1 MYTYAY
7 SSLFPAFLLQ
17 KMFKKKPSPH
27 LLELETENKQLKSE
41 IETLKREN
49 GELREEINKLKQSL
63 DEAVRS
69 TRPRPAA
76 DSGTDSELQRRLS
89 KTMKQLSD
97 VQERLTILEQVT
109 AATQRREMQQEGAY
123 QNLPS
128 DSVYEELRFDPT
140 EEHVYAKLQL
150 TKHTGCVIV
159 FRMPSCCEI
168 QSLFSLIFLAAIHRL
183 ILSTLVVFISYFL
196 SLNMQYFDI

>member
-63 DEAVRS
+63 DEAVS

-76 DSGTDSELQRRLS
+76 DSDTDSELQRRLS

-97 VQERLTILEQVT
+97 VQERLTILEQVN
-109 AATQRREMQQEGAY
+109 AATQRRELRQEGALK
-123 QNLPS
+123 NLPS
-128 DSVYEELRFDPT
+128 DSFYEELRFDPT
-140 EEHVYAKLQL
+140 DEYVYTRHQL
-150 TKHTGCVIV
+150 MRHTGC
-159 FRMPSCCEI
+159 
-168 QSLFSLIFLAAIHRL
+168 
-183 ILSTLVVFISYFL
+183 ILWTRTNLHSDIKHCLHIFL
-196 SLNMQYFDI
+196 SLSCCTHFVDFG